1 MTEKSHS
8 GSTDDGRAH
17 SNVVTLHPGTHPHA
31 ARVTSGIADVFAVI
45 SGLNYPLGTVGEGAV
60 VPAAREHVQLRV
72 VPRLDSSVEFIE
84 TANLGTLGEAV
95 LLFTSALEDRLGAF
109 SDPFREAHPTHVPA
123 LIAVQVSAYVGDLD
137 ARRAAEAT
145 QRDILDSRAHRLEY
159 DRLRVSITNP
169 SVEYRAQTS
178 DPLVGVLDRI
188 GLHEGFAVRVPVG
201 IADDASPQTRLESIL
216 HLSGVRSRAVN
227 FVGNWMKPA
236 ASAFLG
242 FTRSGEIVALIPE
255 RGRYQVYSGAEQ
267 SGSPVEAGFLAELQ
281 PEGLQL
287 YAPLPRERAVS
298 MRDLWR
304 LAATG
309 TAGTWTVILS
319 MGALVALLGL
329 LTPILTQWVLSVALP
344 DSSTRLLVEIGI
356 LLTGVALSVGLFSLV
371 LYFAISRVSQ
381 QFSSRVQPAV
391 WDRLLAMPPSF
402 FRRHSSGDLAVRVM
416 AADAL
421 QQLVTVSVVGSVLT
435 AFFALV
441 NLVLMF
447 RYSVL
452 LGLIGLVMVVI
463 TAGVLVAGIW
473 SMQRQYQRS
482 VDAQVN
488 STSWSVQLLTGIGKL
503 RLAGA
508 ATRMG
513 MPYLDAVRRQMA
525 ADAKMTAITGRVNA
539 WFTTAVALA
548 VAGFFIAA
556 AASAGGTGH
565 SISAPTFL
573 AFYTAFLTLFGGING
588 LIAVV
593 SPIASAGP
601 ILRLMQP
608 LLGEL
613 PESAQHRGQPGL
625 ISGRI
630 EFRNV
635 TFRYASDSPDVL
647 RGLSFVVE
655 PGEMVA
661 LVGPSG
667 SGKSSTVR
675 LLLGF
680 EAPNQGQVLIDHRDL
695 ADLDLDLVRAQMG
708 VVVQN
713 GQISSGTL
721 LSNIVGTGGGSEE
734 DAWAAAT
741 AVGLADEIAAMP
753 MRMQTMVNPSLLS
766 GGQAQRVLLARAVA
780 RRPRIVIMDEAT
792 SALDNETQAIVSD
805 SLDRLGVSRLVVAHR
820 LSTIRNADRILVIVA
835 GAVAESGTFESLMAD
850 NGIFADLVRRQLA

>member
-1 MTEKSHS
+1 MTGEAASAAR
-8 GSTDDGRAH
+8 G
-17 SNVVTLHPGTHPHA
+17 NVTPGTGLVMLHPGTHPHA
-31 ARVTSGIADVFAVI
+31 ALVTAGTADVFAVVD
-45 SGLNYPLGTVGEGAV
+45 GLNYPLCSVAEGAV
-60 VPAAREHVQLRV
+60 VPAAREHVRLRV
-72 VPRLDSSVEFIE
+72 VARLDSSLEYLE
-84 TANLGTLGEAV
+84 TVDHAAMAPAI
-95 LLFTSALEDRLGAF
+95 LLFTGALEDRLGAF
-109 SDPFREAHPTHVPA
+109 SVPFDGALPTHVPA
-123 LIAVQVSAYVGDLD
+123 LLAEQVPAYVADLVH
-137 ARRAAEAT
+137 RRDAEAE
-145 QRDILDSRAHRLEY
+145 QRHLLDTRARRLEY
-159 DRLRVSITNP
+159 DRLGASIVDP
-169 SVEYRAQTS
+169 AVEYRVASS

-188 GLHEGFAVRVPVG
+188 GLNEGFAVRVPAG
-201 IADDASPQTRLESIL
+201 IAEDEPLQARLEGIL
-216 HLSGVRSRAVN
+216 HLSGVRSRPVN
-227 FVGNWMKPA
+227 FVGAWTKPA

-242 FTRSGEIVALIPE
+242 FTRSGETVALVPE
-255 RGRYQVYSGAEQ
+255 RGRYRVYRGAGQE
-267 SGSPVEAGFLAELQ
+267 SSALDAEFLADLE

-287 YAPLPRERAVS
+287 YAPLPRDRTVS
-298 MRDLWR
+298 TRDLLR
-304 LAATG
+304 LASAG
-309 TAGTWTVILS
+309 TAGTWSIILS
-319 MGALVALLGL
+319 MGALVAVLGL

-344 DSSTRLLVEIGI
+344 DSSTRLLVEIGV
-356 LLTGVALSVGLFSLV
+356 LLTGAAVGVGLFSLV
-371 LYFAISRVSQ
+371 LYFAISRISQ

-391 WDRLLAMPPSF
+391 WDRLLAMPPSY

-435 AFFALV
+435 AVFALV

-447 RYSVL
+447 RYSVE
-452 LGLIGLVMVVI
+452 LGAIGLVMVII
-463 TAGVLVAGIW
+463 TALVLVAGVR
-473 SMQRQYQRS
+473 SMQRQYERS
-482 VDAQVN
+482 VEAQVM

-508 ATRMG
+508 AARMG

-525 ADAKMTAITGRVNA
+525 ADAKMTEISGRVNA
-539 WFTTAVALA
+539 WFTTAVSLA
-548 VAGFFIAA
+548 VAAFFVAA
-556 AASAGGTGH
+556 AASVGDAGRSMT
-565 SISAPTFL
+565 AATFL

-601 ILRLMQP
+601 ILQLMKP

-613 PESAQHRGQPGL
+613 PESAQHRTEPGR
-625 ISGRI
+625 ITGRI
-630 EFRNV
+630 EFRDV
-635 TFRYASDSPDVL
+635 TFRYAPDSPDVL

-680 EAPNQGQVLIDHRDL
+680 ESPGEGQVLIDQRDL

-721 LSNIVGTGGGSEE
+721 LSNIVGTGGGTEH
-734 DAWAAAT
+734 DAWEAAS

-780 RRPRIVIMDEAT
+780 RRPRIMIMDEAT
-792 SALDNETQAIVSD
+792 SALDNETQEIVSE
-805 SLDRLGVSRLVVAHR
+805 SLDRLGVTRLVVAHR
-820 LSTIRNADRILVIVA
+820 LSTIRNADRILVIVQ
-835 GAVAESGTFESLMAD
+835 GVVAESGTFESLMSEG
-850 NGIFADLVRRQLA
+850 GIFADLVRRQLA